1 MHSSSSSQT
10 HDLELGFAALN
21 CCSEMGD
28 YIGMESCFD
37 IQHNEDLVSTEKNR
51 RAADNSRRRGSG
63 KHDRRCEMKKEKEYP
78 PPIPLLAR
86 TENLPSHMPWV
97 MKRYYTGDGRL
108 IIKEE
113 KVKHHEYFRAHRANG
128 RLTLQIVPL
137 DDDVLLHH
145 PPADYQNDYL
155 SDDEEETV
163 EDGEPHHDDNDD
175 DDDESVDDWDR
186 TVVDLSSKSTESGT
200 VLMGGA
206 GGKCYKYN
214 STVGSSSWNVFVV
227 E

>member
-37 IQHNEDLVSTEKNR
+37 IEHNEDLVSTEKNR

-63 KHDRRCEMKKEKEYP
+63 KRDRRCEMKKEKQYP

-86 TENLPSHMPWV
+86 TENLPSHMPWGQ
-97 MKRYYTGDGRL
+97 RSSHPSNCSTRRRR
-108 IIKEE
+108 
-113 KVKHHEYFRAHRANG
+113 F
-128 RLTLQIVPL
+128 TSP
-137 DDDVLLHH
+137 
-145 PPADYQNDYL
+145 PPADYQNDYF
-155 SDDEEETV
+155 SDEEEETV
-163 EDGEPHHDDNDD
+163 EDVEPHHDNNDD
-175 DDDESVDDWDR
+175 DDDESVVDRDR

-200 VLMGGA
+200 VLMGGV
-206 GGKCYKYN
+206 GGKCYN
-214 STVGSSSWNVFVV
+214 ISV
-227 E
+227 